1 MPKENESIYGT
12 PPIVSYDDEQ
22 LIPYKPEPEPSPMQ
36 RQIDE
41 LTIRLN
47 ELEKE
52 LNDLRRATWPSVLA
66 NMPIGGT
73 YNHD

>member
-12 PPIVSYDDEQ
+12 PPIVSYHDAQ
-22 LIPYKPEPEPSPMQ
+22 LIPYKPGPSPMQ
-36 RQIDE
+36 KQLDQ
-41 LTIRLN
+41 LTLRVN

-52 LNDLRRATWPSVLA
+52 LNDLRRAKWPSVLA
-66 NMPIGGT
+66 TMPIGGT

>member
-22 LIPYKPEPEPSPMQ
+22 IIPYKPAPEPSPMQ

-52 LNDLRRATWPSVLA
+52 LNDLRLA
-66 NMPIGGT
+66 AMAIGISKHA
-73 YNHD
+73 YWRYI